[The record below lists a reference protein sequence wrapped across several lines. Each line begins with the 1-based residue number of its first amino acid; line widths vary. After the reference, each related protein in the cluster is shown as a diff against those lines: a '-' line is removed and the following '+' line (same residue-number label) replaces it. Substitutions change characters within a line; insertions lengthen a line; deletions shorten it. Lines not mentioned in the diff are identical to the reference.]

1 MIDQLRQNCQLSAL
15 ASVITCGSVNPISL
29 WLIESSSRPMRC
41 AICLPPILPRNA
53 NAAFLAY
60 CWPTVAPLSV
70 PCLNTSQE
78 SFSVSGTLGSET
90 NCARGAAHL
99 QADLD
104 FLSAPHCQNIQRR
117 IIDWAVEADI
127 SFFNIE
133 FDAEDFIRRP
143 RRARKSPC
151 ARKGAPAALLR
162 VIFPTKSRS
171 APAPRK
177 RKSLPR
183 SIPTRV

>member
-1 MIDQLRQNCQLSAL
+1 MIDQLLQNCQVTLKICALLPSPPSKPRIKCRLSAL

-70 PCLNTSQE
+70 PCLNKSQE

-90 NCARGAAHL
+90 NCARRARGAAHL

-104 FLSAPHCQNIQRR
+104 FLIAPHCQNIQRR

-133 FDAEDFIRRP
+133 FDAEDFIRRTTA
-143 RRARKSPC
+143 RA
-151 ARKGAPAALLR
+151 
-162 VIFPTKSRS
+162 
-171 APAPRK
+171 
-177 RKSLPR
+177 
-183 SIPTRV
+183 

>member
-1 MIDQLRQNCQLSAL
+1 MPEQKPGELFGVRHIGLRDQLRA
-15 ASVITCGSVNPISL
+15 
-29 WLIESSSRPMRC
+29 RR
-41 AICLPPILPRNA
+41 
-53 NAAFLAY
+53 
-60 CWPTVAPLSV
+60 
-70 PCLNTSQE
+70 
-78 SFSVSGTLGSET
+78 
-90 NCARGAAHL
+90 ARGAAHL

-104 FLSAPHCQNIQRR
+104 FLIAPHCQNIQRR

-133 FDAEDFIRRP
+133 FDAEDSYVEP

-151 ARKGAPAALLR
+151 ARKGVPAALLR

-183 SIPTRV
+183 SIPTRVCNKWILGGASLDRRDSSAALRYGSSARTMTTSSPSLGAGLDGKLKKAR